1 MCGYAIGLPI
11 LQIFLQRYVGSVSYS
26 IHLVYSII
34 CTSSGTISRL
44 GMACCGF
51 WKNAKI
57 SLDHPLP
64 QHKQQNAN
72 MIGNEI

>member
-1 MCGYAIGLPI
+1 
-11 LQIFLQRYVGSVSYS
+11 
-26 IHLVYSII
+26 
-34 CTSSGTISRL
+34 
-44 GMACCGF
+44 MACCGF

-72 MIGNEI
+72 MIGMKSDTGTGAAATPKVEAFGQYLTFNAAMMVR